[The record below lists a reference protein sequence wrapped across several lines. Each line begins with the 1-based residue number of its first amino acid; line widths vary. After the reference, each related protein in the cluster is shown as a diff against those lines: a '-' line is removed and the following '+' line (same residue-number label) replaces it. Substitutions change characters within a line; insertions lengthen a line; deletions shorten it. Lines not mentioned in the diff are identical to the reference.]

1 MRLIVGISGASGVV
15 MGYYMLKAL
24 RSVPDMEIHLI
35 ITDGAK
41 KTFPLET
48 EVSIHEVEALAD
60 VVHSSH
66 NCQRLCRQFASQSGG
81 CLP

>member
-35 ITDGAK
+35 ITDELK
-41 KTFPLET
+41 ILPHWKLRFP
-48 EVSIHEVEALAD
+48 SMRCEALAD
-60 VVHSSH
+60 VA
-66 NCQRLCRQFASQSGG
+66 QRFYG
-81 CLP
+81 

>member
-1 MRLIVGISGASGVV
+1 MDSGNGRSVCVEEERLLRLIVGISGASGVV

-48 EVSIHEVEALAD
+48 EVSIH
-60 VVHSSH
+60 
-66 NCQRLCRQFASQSGG
+66 
-81 CLP
+81 

>member
-48 EVSIHEVEALAD
+48 
-60 VVHSSH
+60 
-66 NCQRLCRQFASQSGG
+66 
-81 CLP
+81 